1 MAKHNEIGKIGE
13 DIASDWLVKKGFS
26 IIERNYLKKW
36 GEIDIVA
43 HEKDGKVHFVEVKTV
58 SYETK
63 AKLDRAVSRK
73 TWRPEENVH
82 KDKQMRLSRAIQT
95 WLIDHPECIR
105 WQIDI
110 LTVRVVPDERYAK
123 IMLLDNVIF
132 DI

>member
-26 IIERNYLKKW
+26 IIKRNYLKKW

-43 HEKDGKVHFVEVKTV
+43 HETDGRVHFVEVKTV

-63 AKLDRAVSRK
+63 AKLDRAVSSK

-95 WLIDHPECIR
+95 WLIDHPDCID

-110 LTVRVVPDERYAK
+110 LTVRVVPDEKYAK

-132 DI
+132 DF